1 MTVLEIAVG
10 LVGVLQPVLLGL
22 LIRSL
27 SRLTAIEVALG
38 LRESPD
44 AREGRALQIQAQA
57 RHVCAGPHDCAY
69 REITGVKPPR
79 LDPTHPGGG

>member
-44 AREGRALQIQAQA
+44 AREGRALQIREQA
-57 RHVCAGPHDCAY
+57 RMVCASEHKCAY
-69 REITGVKPPR
+69 QETTGVKIQR
-79 LDPTHPGGG
+79 LDPTHPGGA